1 MKTVIMFGTPGAGKG
16 TQAEILV
23 KNVGYT
29 HLSTGDALRSEVASG
44 SDLGKRINEL
54 ISKGHFAPDEMMIEM
69 IEKFFDK
76 HSDKNIILDGF
87 PRNVHQAKELY
98 NMLGKI
104 NREQVYVVNLEI
116 NDEEAVK
123 RLLLRAKSQGRND
136 DNEPVIRNRLA
147 TYHSQTKP
155 ILDFYNGK
163 YPIYNINGIGSK
175 ERINRDILSHL
186 K

>member
-16 TQAEILV
+16 TQAELLL
-23 KNVGYT
+23 KNKNYL
-29 HLSTGDALRSEVASG
+29 HLSTGEALRAEANSG
-44 SDLGKRINEL
+44 SDLGKKIHEL
-54 ISKGHFAPDEMMIEM
+54 ISQGQFAPDDMMIEM
-69 IEKFFDK
+69 IGKFFDK
-76 HSDKNIILDGF
+76 HTDKNIILDGF
-87 PRNVHQAKELY
+87 PRNVHQAGELY

-116 NDEEAVK
+116 NDDEAVK

-136 DNEPVIRNRLA
+136 DNEPTIRKRLV

-155 ILDFYNGK
+155 ILNFYNGK
-163 YPIYNINGIGSK
+163 YPIYHIDGIGSK
-175 ERINRDILSHL
+175 ERISRDILSYL